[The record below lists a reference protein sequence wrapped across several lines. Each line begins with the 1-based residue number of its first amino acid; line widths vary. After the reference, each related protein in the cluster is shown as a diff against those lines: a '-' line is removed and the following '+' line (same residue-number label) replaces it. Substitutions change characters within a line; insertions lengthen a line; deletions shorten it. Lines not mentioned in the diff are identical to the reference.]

1 MSTDEMEKYRN
12 QDRQEEAGTCIMGE
26 MRRDREKGLP
36 NDVDGLIDHYRHE
49 VRKGQEA
56 YDGLLKELNMLR
68 GTKQI
73 VERLSGE
80 IQKMKKRAQEA
91 EGELTIIKGIGN
103 TSPEM
108 KSLKAEVEALK
119 QQLHTDSEKYKKEN
133 NDLYNRIA
141 DALEVNE
148 SHQKL
153 NGKLQERLTELEQNN
168 IELHAE
174 NKKMHNHLD
183 EQLDKARKSGM

>member
-1 MSTDEMEKYRN
+1 MSIDEMDKYRDK
-12 QDRQEEAGTCIMGE
+12 DRQEEAGICIMGE
-26 MRRDREKGLP
+26 MRKDREGEVP

-56 YDGLLKELNMLR
+56 YDQLLKELTMLR

-80 IQKMKKRAQEA
+80 NQKMKKRAQEA

-119 QQLHTDSEKYKKEN
+119 QQLHVDREKYKKEN

-141 DALEVNE
+141 DSLEVNE
-148 SHQKL
+148 SHQKF
-153 NGKLQERLTELEQNN
+153 NGKLQERLTELE
-168 IELHAE
+168 EE
-174 NKKMHNHLD
+174 NKKMHDHIKKQVD
-183 EQLDKARKSGM
+183 GARKAGM